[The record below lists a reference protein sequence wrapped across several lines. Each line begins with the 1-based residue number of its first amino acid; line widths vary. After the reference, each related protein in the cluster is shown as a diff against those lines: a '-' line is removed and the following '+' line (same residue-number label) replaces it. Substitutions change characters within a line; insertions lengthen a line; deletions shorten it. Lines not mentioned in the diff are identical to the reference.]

1 MKKVIYI
8 ASALF
13 ILPALAF
20 AQQLTQVRSLIDS
33 IKGIVGAILPIVFA
47 LILVYFFWGLGT
59 FVLAAGDEDKGKKA
73 KGVML
78 WGIIALFVAASVWG
92 IVRFIGDSV
101 GINNN
106 ATYGAPAITGFQ

>member
-8 ASALF
+8 ASVLF
-13 ILPALAF
+13 VLPALAA
-20 AQQLTQVRSLIDS
+20 AQQLANVKSLISS
-33 IKGIVGAILPIVFA
+33 IKEIVAMVIPIVFA

-92 IVRFIGDSV
+92 IVGFIGQSIGV
-101 GINNN
+101 ENN
-106 ATYGAPAITGFQ
+106 ASVPVPSITSF

>member
-8 ASALF
+8 ASVLF
-13 ILPALAF
+13 VLPALAA
-20 AQQLTQVRSLIDS
+20 AQQLANVKSLISS
-33 IKGIVGAILPIVFA
+33 IKEIVAMVIPIVFA

-78 WGIIALFVAASVWG
+78 WGIIALFVAASIWG
-92 IVRFIGDSV
+92 
-101 GINNN
+101 
-106 ATYGAPAITGFQ
+106 ITGFIGNAIGVDNTNTVRAPIITN